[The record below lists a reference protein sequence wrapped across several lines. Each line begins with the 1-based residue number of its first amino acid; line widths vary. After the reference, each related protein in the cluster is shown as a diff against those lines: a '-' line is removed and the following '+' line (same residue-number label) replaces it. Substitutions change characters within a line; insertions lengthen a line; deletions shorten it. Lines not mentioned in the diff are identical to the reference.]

1 MRKWQTE
8 NANWGS
14 MRAML
19 LRLLLVNFL
28 DITDV

>member
-1 MRKWQTE
+1 MRKWQTK

-14 MRAML
+14 MTAML
-19 LRLLLVNFL
+19 LRLPLANFL